1 MGMELKND
9 NEFKEIYSQ
18 LWMKVY
24 KYIYYLIQNKEEA
37 EELSQEIFHKI
48 YVKYK
53 HNKIEKD
60 KVQQYIFRSAKNA
73 VIDRWR
79 QNGRKTKIITM
90 DDMSYFDI
98 DKHQENR
105 ITEGIAVRQAMDEL
119 DEDARVVIELRII
132 RGYSVKE
139 VSKIMD
145 KPEGTIKSLQFRALK
160 KLKDRL
166 KKGDYE
172 YV

>member
-1 MGMELKND
+1 MGMELRDD

-18 LWMKVY
+18 LWRKVY
-24 KYIYYLIQNKEEA
+24 KYIYYLVQNKEEA
-37 EELSQEIFHKI
+37 EELSQDTFHKI

-53 HNKIEKD
+53 HNKIERD

-79 QNGRKTKIITM
+79 QNGRKTKIVTI
-90 DDMSYFDI
+90 DDVSCFDI

-105 ITEGIAVRQAMDEL
+105 ITEGITVKQAIAEL
-119 DEDARVVIELRII
+119 DEESRIVIELRIMQ
-132 RGYSVKE
+132 GYSVKE

-166 KKGDYE
+166 KKGEYE